1 MTRLGFFVLVAFATP
16 AFAQDVNRKDLKPGL
31 IAKFSEN
38 PDFAAWVT
46 PHRLEPLPAVTLGT
60 GESQHPR
67 WPAFATTDWTG
78 YLTIVTGGKY
88 TFSAT
93 LQGWNAS
100 VTLSRGTERFAAVG
114 PKIGS
119 PDKPETVTGTEFQL
133 APGVYRI
140 AVRLTSLNLAPKARQ
155 FELFWQGPGFRREP
169 IPHYVLGHLEADR
182 PARFADDAKD
192 DRGRF
197 LFEEL
202 SCKKCHAADYKGLT
216 ERTGPNL
223 TEIGRRTYPGWLD
236 AWLADPAKLRPHT
249 TMPKMFADDD
259 QGKAERYAV
268 VAYLASLG
276 GPMPEPRRV
285 NADEIRNS
293 VTAGGKLFFTAGC
306 AACHG
311 DQLTQPPQAK
321 KNDDPDAV
329 EKPLFK
335 PNDYFYSLGTPE
347 PKSLYLLGHIGSKTT
362 APALARYLENPLATN
377 AHGRMPNMNLSSTEA
392 RDLARYMCRVTDDA
406 IPQAMPPAPKLK
418 PDAVAKLTNPKLT
431 LAEQWKEAG
440 KQLLSA
446 KGCVNC
452 HTTEPGGK
460 ALPMLAKAQ
469 TFVVPPVI
477 DERYEGPDVKRGC
490 LAEKPPTTVPV
501 YKLDASQKAALGAFI
516 RGGLLHGA
524 PSPVYAARAAF
535 KRFNC
540 LACHVRDGEGGF
552 SPELAEQMRLLEKAE
567 NADGVAPP
575 LLTGAGHKLRTSW
588 LKQVLT
594 QSGRAR
600 PWMTL
605 RMPQYGEANVGFL
618 AEALPKLEGTTT
630 DDTIGKATFS
640 AANIEAGRVLTGKSG
655 HGCISCHDISGVT
668 GGGTRG
674 PDLATTNQR
683 VRYDW
688 YLRWMH
694 QPQRLAPGTRM
705 PQTFID
711 GKALLTTYFNGDGDK
726 QAEALWAYFSL
737 GPGLLLPAGMEPPKG
752 VVVTVKDRPEI
763 LRTFMPDN
771 AGTKPIAVGYPGGAS
786 LVFDAATCRIAYAWS
801 GNFLDASPVWNNRGG
816 NPAKILGPKFW
827 TGPGVFPWAVTDS
840 RTPPDFLKRTSDPAY
855 GYQLPEDRL
864 YAGPRLVHFGGY
876 ELDTA
881 GKPTFRYSLTDTG
894 GTPQLAITEK
904 PDPLPT
910 TVAAGLKRTFTVEG
924 AADKTVWLFVG
935 ATTQDARVG
944 SVNGPMSSPKG
955 ISEMDAIGTRLV
967 LPTDGA
973 GVTVFDVTAAP
984 AKTAWRFIPR
994 PGGGW
999 VALLRLPEAA
1009 GKAQLAISMWGLPRD
1024 EEGLLKGL
1032 GTK

>member
-31 IAKFSEN
+31 LTES
-38 PDFAAWVT
+38 
-46 PHRLEPLPAVTLGT
+46 PHRLDPIPALTLGI
-60 GESQHPR
+60 GEGRPKAEWS
-67 WPAFATTDWTG
+67 G

-93 LQGWNAS
+93 VRGGTALVRLA
-100 VTLSRGTERFAAVG
+100 RGTEVLTA
-114 PKIGS
+114 IE
-119 PDKPETVTGTEFQL
+119 PEAETGEAL
-133 APGVYRI
+133 DLRPGVYRFD
-140 AVRLTSLNLAPKARQ
+140 VRLRAAESTKPQPQQ
-155 FELFWQGPGFRREP
+155 FELFWQGPDFRREP
-169 IPHYVLGHLEADR
+169 VPHYVLGHLEKDR
-182 PARFADDAKD
+182 PAHFADDAKRD
-192 DRGRF
+192 HGRF

-202 SCKKCHAADYKGLT
+202 SCKKCHAPDHKGLT

-236 AWLADPAKLRPHT
+236 AWLADPAQLRPHT
-249 TMPKMFADDD
+249 TMPKMFADDE

-276 GPMPEPRRV
+276 GPIPEPKRG
-285 NADEIRNS
+285 NLNEFNQS
-293 VTAGGKLFFTAGC
+293 VTAGGKLFVTAGC

-329 EKPLFK
+329 EKPLLK
-335 PNDYFYSLGTPE
+335 PEDSFYSLGAAE
-347 PKSLYLLGHIGSKTT
+347 PKSLYQLGHVGSKMSVT
-362 APALARYLENPLATN
+362 ALARYLENPLATN
-377 AHGRMPNMNLSSTEA
+377 PHGRMPNMNLSSTEA
-392 RDLARYMCRVTDDA
+392 RDLARYMSRITDDTIAQA
-406 IPQAMPPAPKLK
+406 IPPAPKLK
-418 PDAVAKLTNPKLT
+418 PDAVAKLTNPKMP
-431 LAEQWKEAG
+431 LAEQWREAG

-460 ALPMLAKAQ
+460 ALPKANFPQPAKFDA
-469 TFVVPPVI
+469 
-477 DERYEGPDVKRGC
+477 KRGC
-490 LAEKPPTTVPV
+490 LADKPPTTAPV
-501 YKLDASQKAALGAFI
+501 YKLDATQKAALTEFL
-516 RGGLLHGA
+516 RNGLPPET

-567 NADGVAPP
+567 NADSIAPP

-618 AEALPKLEGTTT
+618 VEALPKLEGTTT

-640 AANIEAGRVLTGKSG
+640 AANIEAGRALTGKSG
-655 HGCISCHDISGVT
+655 HGCISCHDISGVS

-688 YLRWMH
+688 YLRFLH
-694 QPQRLAPGTRM
+694 QPQRVAPGTRM
-705 PQTFID
+705 PQNFID
-711 GKALLTTYFNGDGDK
+711 GKALLTTFFNGDGDK
-726 QAEALWAYFSL
+726 QAEALWAYYSL
-737 GPGLLLPAGMEPPKG
+737 GPGLPLPSGMEPPKG
-752 VVVTVKDRPEI
+752 VIVTAKDRPEI

-771 AGTKPIAVGYPGGAS
+771 AGTKPIAVGYPGGTS
-786 LVFDAATCRIAYAWS
+786 LVFDAATCRIAYAWC

-827 TGPGVFPWAVTDS
+827 TGPGVFPWAVSDS
-840 RTPPDFLKRTSDPAY
+840 RTPPDFLKRTNDPAY

-910 TVAAGLKRTFTVEG
+910 TVAAGLKRTFTVDG
-924 AADKTVWLFVG
+924 AAGKTVWLFVG
-935 ATTQDARVG
+935 ATTKDARVG
-944 SVNGPMSSPKG
+944 SVNGPASSLKG
-955 ISEMDAIGTRLV
+955 TSEVDAIGTRLV

-973 GVTVFDVTAAP
+973 GVTVIDVTAAP

-999 VALLRLPEAA
+999 VALLRLPEVE
-1009 GKAQLAISMWGLPRD
+1009 GKAHLTLSMWGLPRD
-1024 EEGLLKGL
+1024 EEELLKGL
-1032 GTK
+1032 GAK